1 MEDNNGALKELRKV
15 YLSQLKHF
23 FESENQKSPA
33 PLREYFQYL
42 HNSIDSSE
50 AHKQEDRKLNKIK
63 LNENLIR
70 EQRNQTKRFDINWNL
85 EYCEACKLDYWP
97 SNCTVYIK
105 PKCRITNKG
114 SKLYTKYKLLSYKP
128 KYKSYKDRLL
138 KNILNK
144 GITLVYECKRCKSKN
159 LIVNEV
165 NRQGLKEKKLNK
177 NENKKSLLN
186 SIKNSQFAF
195 NNKSAISIKAD
206 TNGSAKPKPLT
217 TKKKFQSLQT
227 KLKQNELEQERL
239 KQQKNSSFGSLAD
252 FLQQLT

>member
-1 MEDNNGALKELRKV
+1 MEDNNGALKELRKG

-195 NNKSAISIKAD
+195 NNKSAMSIKAD
-206 TNGSAKPKPLT
+206 TNGSAKLKPLT
-217 TKKKFQSLQT
+217 TKKNFKVYRPSLNKT
-227 KLKQNELEQERL
+227 
-239 KQQKNSSFGSLAD
+239 SLNKRDLNNKKIAH
-252 FLQQLT
+252 LGV